1 VQDQDKFDLKRINV
15 LIVDDNAQSLDI
27 MAQVLNG
34 FGARNLTRCENAKE
48 AREALGGS
56 TRFDL
61 ILSDASMP
69 GEDGYDLMR
78 WLRREGKEPNR
89 YAPAIIVTAH
99 TRASQVKKARDCGA
113 HFVVAK
119 PIQPNVLL
127 ERIFWVA
134 RDDRMFVECDIYMGP
149 DRRFKFEGPPPG
161 EDGRRASDLPAEV
174 GLATEGNMSQD
185 ELDAMMK
192 VAKVAL

>member
-1 VQDQDKFDLKRINV
+1 MQDHDKFDLTRINV

-27 MAQVLNG
+27 MAQVLTG
-34 FGARNLTRCENAKE
+34 FGARNLTRCSSAKE
-48 AREALGGS
+48 ARDALAIH
-56 TRFDL
+56 RFDL

-69 GEDGYDLMR
+69 GEDGYDLLK

-89 YAPAIIVTAH
+89 FCPALIVTGH
-99 TRASQVKKARDCGA
+99 TRSSQVKKARDCGA

-119 PIQPNVLL
+119 PIQPNILL

-134 RDDRMFVECDIYMGP
+134 RDERMFVDCEAYAGP

-161 EDGRRASDLPAEV
+161 EEGRRGNDLPAEV
-174 GLATEGNMSQD
+174 GAATEGNMSQD

>member
-1 VQDQDKFDLKRINV
+1 MQAHDKFDLQRINV
-15 LIVDDNAQSLDI
+15 LVVDDNAQAMDI
-27 MAQVLNG
+27 IAQVLNG
-34 FGARNLTRCENAKE
+34 FGARNLTRCESVKA

-69 GEDGYDLMR
+69 VEDGYDLLR

-89 YAPAIIVTAH
+89 YAPALIVTAH

-134 RDDRMFVECDIYMGP
+134 RDDRLFVECEAYMGP

-161 EDGRRASDLPAEV
+161 QEGRRASDLTGEL
-174 GLATEGNMSQD
+174 GQATEENMSQD

-192 VAKVAL
+192 VGKVAL

>member
-1 VQDQDKFDLKRINV
+1 MQGHDKFDLKRINV

-27 MAQVLNG
+27 MAQVLSG

-48 AREALGGS
+48 ARDALNGI

-61 ILSDASMP
+61 ILTDASMP
-69 GEDGYDLMR
+69 GEDGYDLLH
-78 WLRREGKEPNR
+78 WLRRDGKEPNR
-89 YAPAIIVTAH
+89 FVPAIVVTAH

-134 RDDRMFVECDIYMGP
+134 RDERMFVDCEVYAGP

-161 EDGRRASDLPAEV
+161 EDGRRGSDLTAEV
-174 GLATEGNMSQD
+174 GAATEDNMSQD